1 MKKSHYTTPR
11 TRAECEFQGVRYA
24 PQAEKRTRWYH
35 VVITLVAMA
44 TIGAILAYRG

>member
-1 MKKSHYTTPR
+1 MKKSHITTPR

-24 PQAEKRTRWYH
+24 PAKEQRTLWYH

-44 TIGAILAYRG
+44 AIGAMLAYRG